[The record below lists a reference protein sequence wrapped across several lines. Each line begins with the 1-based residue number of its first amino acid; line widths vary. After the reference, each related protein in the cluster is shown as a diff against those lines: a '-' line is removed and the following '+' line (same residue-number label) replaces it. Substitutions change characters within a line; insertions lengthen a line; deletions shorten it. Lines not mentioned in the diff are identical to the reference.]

1 MRKNERKEKRNG
13 RTNKNKKYRHR
24 KRKEKKE
31 RKKKRPTI
39 TEYSATTVSPE
50 KQTNK
55 KKDPMKR
62 IMIINKETS
71 EKKEKGITLENR
83 SL

>member
-1 MRKNERKEKRNG
+1 MDERTKIKNTDTE
-13 RTNKNKKYRHR
+13 
-24 KRKEKKE
+24 KEKKKKGKK